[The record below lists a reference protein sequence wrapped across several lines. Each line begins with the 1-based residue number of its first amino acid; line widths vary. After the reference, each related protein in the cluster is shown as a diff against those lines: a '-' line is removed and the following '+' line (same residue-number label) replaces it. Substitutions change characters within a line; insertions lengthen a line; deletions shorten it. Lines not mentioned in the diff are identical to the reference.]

1 LRAIFVERVE
11 EKDADRLQVQVEWK
25 MRRNSSLV
33 GVLFAVLSTVTG
45 ALAQDFPSRPITMI
59 VPWPAGTGSDL
70 VMRAIADVAS
80 KELGQPILI
89 DNKAGGGGTVGPA
102 TMAATARNDGYTI
115 AQIPISVF
123 RYQMM
128 QGATYDAV
136 RDFTYIANVGGYI
149 VTAQTSPST
158 GFKSWQDVVEFAK
171 SNPGKV
177 TYGTSGVGTTSHIG
191 MELVAARAGIKLTHV
206 PFKSS
211 SESNLA
217 VIGGHVMISVSG
229 FEAKLFV
236 DAGQMTFLNIWTAER
251 HADAPNVPTLKELG
265 YPFVFES
272 PYGLAGPKGLDPR
285 IVSRLQD
292 AIQKAMS
299 SKTVLETMT
308 RYGMITSFLG
318 SADYTEFVRDYMVT
332 ERENLRKLGLLK
344 KD

>member
-1 LRAIFVERVE
+1 
-11 EKDADRLQVQVEWK
+11 
-25 MRRNSSLV
+25 MRRGLSLV
-33 GVLFAVLSTVTG
+33 AMVFAVVAATASAV
-45 ALAQDFPSRPITMI
+45 AQDYPSRPITMI

-102 TMAATARNDGYTI
+102 TMAAVSRNDGYTVS
-115 AQIPISVF
+115 QIPISVF

-128 QGATYDAV
+128 QGTAYDSV

-158 GFKSWQDVVEFAK
+158 GFKSWRDVVEFAK

-191 MELVAARAGIKLTHV
+191 MELVAAKAGIKLTHV

-217 VIGGHVMISVSG
+217 VLGGHVMISVSG

-251 HADAPNVPTLKELG
+251 HPEAPDVPTLKELG

-272 PYGLAGPKGLDPR
+272 PYGIAGPKGLDPK
-285 IVSRLQD
+285 IVQRLEE
-292 AIQKAMS
+292 AIKKSMS
-299 SKTVLETMT
+299 DRRVIETMAK
-308 RYGMITSFLG
+308 YGMINSFLG
-318 SADYTEFVRDYMVT
+318 SEDYTRFVRDYMVT
-332 ERENLRKLGLLK
+332 ERENLDRLGLLK
-344 KD
+344 KN